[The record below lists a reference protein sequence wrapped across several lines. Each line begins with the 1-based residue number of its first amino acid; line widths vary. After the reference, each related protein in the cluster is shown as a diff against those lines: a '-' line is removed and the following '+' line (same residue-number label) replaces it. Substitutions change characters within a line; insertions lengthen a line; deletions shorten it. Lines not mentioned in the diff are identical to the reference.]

1 MTVLSYMKKEY
12 SRTKWPYF
20 NSMKIVSM
28 FGEEGRKEL
37 NELKENGII
46 KRRAGANAPLVQL
59 LVTEDGEVIKQ

>member
-1 MTVLSYMKKEY
+1 MKVLQYLNQQYKS
-12 SRTKWPYF
+12 TKWPYF